1 MFDEDRTLP
10 GLAILDQTI
19 RSTMGAELGGDVEF
33 FTESMRASQFPEASY
48 ELALSDFFVKK
59 YAGKKL
65 DLIIGIMGPSVTF
78 LERHADAFAPGVP
91 IVFCGG
97 DAADVDVAEL
107 PARMTGLLVR
117 RAFGPTLDAALR
129 LQPTTRRVF
138 VVGGTSDFDRRVQA
152 IARRDFQPFERR
164 VSFTYLTDL
173 SMGDLIA
180 AVSRVPPQSVI
191 LYLTLFRDGA
201 GQSFVPH
208 DVASRIS
215 AAAHVPVYISL
226 DQYLGLGPVGGYLY
240 SLELH
245 GKAAA
250 DVGLRV
256 IRGESPANIPVREL
270 PDSEFMFD
278 ARQLDRWTLD
288 DRLLP
293 AGSVIK
299 FQEPSTWDRYGVYL
313 IGVVAFMAVQ
323 TALIVGL
330 LVQRTRRRRAES
342 DLRASFDR
350 VREIGGRL
358 LSAQETER
366 TRIARELHDDISQ
379 QLALLRLN
387 LSRLTRLVQGHAG
400 IVAGEAVK
408 CADGIVTSVHD
419 LSHRLYPARLRLI
432 GLVPALDALL
442 GEFSRRGPGI
452 TFTHE
457 NVPTALSPDLTLCLF
472 RVVQEALQNALKH
485 SHAQNVSIHLS
496 GTADGVMLTV
506 IDDGVGF
513 AVDAGWG
520 RGLGLISMS
529 ERVDAIGGTFNVR
542 SSPHRG
548 TRIEVSVPVAIA
560 NDAGAIA
567 I

>member
-1 MFDEDRTLP
+1 
-10 GLAILDQTI
+10 
-19 RSTMGAELGGDVEF
+19 
-33 FTESMRASQFPEASY
+33 
-48 ELALSDFFVKK
+48 
-59 YAGKKL
+59 
-65 DLIIGIMGPSVTF
+65 
-78 LERHADAFAPGVP
+78 
-91 IVFCGG
+91 
-97 DAADVDVAEL
+97 
-107 PARMTGLLVR
+107 
-117 RAFGPTLDAALR
+117 
-129 LQPTTRRVF
+129 
-138 VVGGTSDFDRRVQA
+138 
-152 IARRDFQPFERR
+152 
-164 VSFTYLTDL
+164 
-173 SMGDLIA
+173 
-180 AVSRVPPQSVI
+180 
-191 LYLTLFRDGA
+191 
-201 GQSFVPH
+201 
-208 DVASRIS
+208 
-215 AAAHVPVYISL
+215 
-226 DQYLGLGPVGGYLY
+226 
-240 SLELH
+240 
-245 GKAAA
+245 
-250 DVGLRV
+250 
-256 IRGESPANIPVREL
+256 
-270 PDSEFMFD
+270 
-278 ARQLDRWTLD
+278 
-288 DRLLP
+288 
-293 AGSVIK
+293 
-299 FQEPSTWDRYGVYL
+299 
-313 IGVVAFMAVQ
+313 MAVQ